1 MKRKFVSALIALAMI
16 MLSQVAIAQ
25 SGFAKLEGKASDEKE
40 QPIVG
45 ARVELSDQSTGK
57 RYTLKTDKKG
67 EYSSIAISPGTYRM
81 VLSKDDKEII
91 RFDGV
96 GIRVDSANVVNFDL
110 K

>member
-1 MKRKFVSALIALAMI
+1 MWSRMFAAGSDLEVFMKRRLLSALIAMM

-45 ARVELSDQSTGK
+45 AKVELSDQSTGK
-57 RYTLKTDKKG
+57 KYTLKTDKKG

-96 GIRVDSANVVNFDL
+96 P
-110 K
+110 